1 MPDTPTKPKHP
12 TALPPPKGSPEVFAK
27 QTLERLQAIQSQLS
41 RTARTGKLKDKVCI
55 ITGVGSIKG
64 IGRATAFAFAHQGAK
79 HLYLIDFAGENLPN
93 LEETLRKEYPDVKVT
108 VQQADAADEEA
119 ISRICKRAIKEEGRL
134 DVFFA
139 NAGIVSGEF
148 FADITDKAF
157 MNMMRVNVLSCFLAI
172 KHGSA
177 AMQVTSSDKKESSG
191 SVILTASVAGIRSGA
206 GPMDYSASKAAV
218 NSLAQTGS
226 HQLGFTNIRVN
237 TICPGLIETGMTTS
251 TFDYA
256 RAKGVEVKL
265 GQLVPLKRF
274 GLPQEIANAALFLA
288 SDDSSFVNG
297 QNIAVDGGL
306 TASHPVAPGRW
317 A

>member
-1 MPDTPTKPKHP
+1 MPDAPTKLKTTSP
-12 TALPPPKGSPEVFAK
+12 TALPPPKVGAEQYAK
-27 QTLERLQAIQSQLS
+27 LTAERLQRIQSQLTTTP
-41 RTARTGKLKDKVCI
+41 RAGKLEGKVCI
-55 ITGVGSIKG
+55 IT
-64 IGRATAFAFAHQGAK
+64 ATNAGAR
-79 HLYLIDFAGENLPN
+79 HLYLLDYDGENLPN
-93 LEETLRKEYPDVKVT
+93 LEESLKKAYPDVKVT
-108 VQQADAADEEA
+108 TQQADAADEAA
-119 ISRICKRAIKEEGRL
+119 ISEICKRAIKEEGRL

-139 NAGIVSGEF
+139 NAGIVNAAF
-148 FADITDKAF
+148 FTDLTEAEF
-157 MNMMRVNVLSCFLAI
+157 MNMMRVNVLSSLLASCFLAI

-177 AMQVTSSDKKESSG
+177 AMQITSADKKESSG
-191 SVILTASVAGIRSGA
+191 SIILTASVAGIRSGA

-237 TICPGLIETGMTTS
+237 TICPGLIETGMTTA

-256 RAKGVEVKL
+256 RAKGVGGKI
-265 GQLVPLKRF
+265 GQLVPLKRY

-297 QNIAVDGGL
+297 QNITVDGGL
-306 TASHPVAPGRW
+306 SASHPVAPGRW